1 MYSSVSAG
9 VVHVLGACG
18 VMSFSY
24 LNLYPSCHTSFC
36 RVFVL
41 VLVLGLLFLV
51 SCSFVLSFF
60 CSFDLSFFRSFVLV
74 LIVVVVVV
82 VTPAA
87 FFLNLVVVF
96 SLFCLKFSEQK
107 HRKYRCFEAQNH
119 GIYDVF
125 FSASGS
131 IKYGIYSVCVP
142 VPSKKTLVITQFL
155 PCCKM

>member
-51 SCSFVLSFF
+51 SCSFVLV
-60 CSFDLSFFRSFVLV
+60 LLV
-74 LIVVVVVV
+74 LLVLLLVVVV

-107 HRKYRCFEAQNH
+107 T
-119 GIYDVF
+119 
-125 FSASGS
+125 
-131 IKYGIYSVCVP
+131 P
-142 VPSKKTLVITQFL
+142 
-155 PCCKM
+155 